1 MSDSQAINQ
10 AVANLYNTYPFP
22 PDPLSDLEPPGYNWR
37 WNWTAAYSFCTGIKP
52 NTQEIRI
59 LDAGCGT
66 GSGTDY
72 LIHLNPEAEIV
83 AIDLSEKALEVAKER
98 CHRSGVIAKHH
109 KPVNFYNL
117 KLEEATQL
125 EGEFDFIN
133 CVGVLH
139 HLPKPEKGIQ
149 ALAKKLKPGGILHI
163 FVYAE
168 LGRWEISLMQKA
180 IALLQ
185 GDKKGDYKDGVKVGR
200 DLFANLPENNR
211 ILQQEN
217 ERWKLENHRDEAFAD
232 MYVHPQEIDYN
243 IETLFELIDA
253 SGLDFVGFS
262 NPKYW
267 QLDRLMGKSSELMAR
282 AKNLSNREFYRLI
295 ELLDPSLTH
304 YEFFLAKPPLPKI
317 DWSDDDLLNQA
328 IPECHPCMQGFPSQ
342 NFLDFEY
349 QMVNLSDAEYEFMMA
364 CYKNTEGHNVKD
376 ILANCLLDL
385 PGVRSLY
392 HRQLIILRNV
402 VSG

>member
-37 WNWTAAYSFCTGIKP
+37 WSWTAAYSFCTGMKP
-52 NTQEIRI
+52 ATQDIRI

-72 LIHLNPEAEIV
+72 LIHLNPEAEVV
-83 AIDLSEKALEVAKER
+83 AIDLSEKALAVAQER
-98 CHRSGVIAKHH
+98 CQRSGVIAKHQ
-109 KPVNFYNL
+109 KPVTFHNL

-125 EGEFDFIN
+125 AGEFDFIN

-139 HLPKPEKGIQ
+139 HLPEPEKGIQ

-185 GDKKGDYKDGVKVGR
+185 GNKRGDYRDGVQVGR
-200 DLFANLPENNR
+200 GIFASLPANNR
-211 ILQQEN
+211 LLKQEQ
-217 ERWKLENHRDEAFAD
+217 ERWALENHRDEAFAD

-243 IETLFELIDA
+243 VETLFELIDA

-267 QLDRLMGKSSELMAR
+267 QLERLLGESAELMER
-282 AKNLSNREFYRLI
+282 SRNLSDRALYRLI
-295 ELLDPSLTH
+295 ELLDPNLTH
-304 YEFFLAKPPLPKI
+304 YEFFLSKPPLNKV
-317 DWSDDDLLNQA
+317 DWSEDELLSTA
-328 IPECHPCMQGFPSQ
+328 IPELNSCMQGFPSQ
-342 NFLDFEY
+342 NFLNFEY
-349 QMVNLSDAEYEFMMA
+349 QMVNISAAEYQFMLA
-364 CYKNTEGHNVKD
+364 CQANPEQQLTVQD
-376 ILANCLLDL
+376 ILANGDLDL
-385 PGVRSLY
+385 AGVRSLY
-392 HRQLIILRNV
+392 SRQLIIL
-402 VSG
+402 GK